1 MGHSQ
6 MLLAVAGMSDDDL
19 KAKVKVLAGKD
30 WSVLPAHERLAFRF
44 AAKLTRTADKVTK
57 EDVAELAEAFGP
69 ERAADLIW
77 YTCWCNYMTRVADG
91 FQLPLEKENP
101 FAPPPPASDPGKKPP
116 GGAEGGPGK
125 RPG

>member
-1 MGHSQ
+1 
-6 MLLAVAGMSDDDL
+6 MLLAVAGLSDDDL

-30 WSVLPAHERLAFRF
+30 WATLPAHERLAFRF

-57 EDVAELAEAFGP
+57 DDVAELAGAFGP
-69 ERAADLIW
+69 ERAVDLIW

-101 FAPPPPASDPGKKPP
+101 FGPPPEKK
-116 GGAEGGPGK
+116 EK
-125 RPG
+125 KKLD